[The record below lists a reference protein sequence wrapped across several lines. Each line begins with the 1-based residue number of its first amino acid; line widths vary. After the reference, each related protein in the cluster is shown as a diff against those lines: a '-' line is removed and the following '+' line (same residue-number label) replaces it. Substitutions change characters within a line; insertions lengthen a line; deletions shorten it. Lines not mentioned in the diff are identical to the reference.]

1 MKERN
6 RQKSQVVAA
15 MQLFNFILLVLQM
28 WLFVGSLEN
37 ALRGDFGMALPSAAA
52 SVLILGVNIWILLGV
67 FRLEREP

>member
-6 RQKSQVVAA
+6 RQKSQVLAA
-15 MQLFNFILLVLQM
+15 MQLFNFVLVILQM

-37 ALRGDFGMALPSAAA
+37 GLRGDFRMALPGAAA

-67 FRLEREP
+67 FRLDREP